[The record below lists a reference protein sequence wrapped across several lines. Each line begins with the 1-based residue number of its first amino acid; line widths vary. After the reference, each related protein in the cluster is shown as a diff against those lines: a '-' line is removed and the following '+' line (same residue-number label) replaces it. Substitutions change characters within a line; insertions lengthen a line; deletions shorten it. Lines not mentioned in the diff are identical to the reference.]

1 MATVI
6 PLNETT
12 LKELVRRIVDA
23 VGPRRILLFGSAAR
37 GDMGPDSDLDILVI
51 MSDGVH
57 RRRIAQ
63 AIHLG
68 LFGLGMAKDV
78 VVVTESDVREYG
90 DNPALVLFSALREG
104 REIYH
109 AP

>member
-1 MATVI
+1 MAAVI

-12 LKELVRRIVDA
+12 LKEMVRRVVDA
-23 VGPRRILLFGSAAR
+23 VGPRRILLFGSAVR
-37 GDMGPDSDLDILVI
+37 GDMGPDSDLDILVV
-51 MSDGVH
+51 MPDGVN
-57 RRRIAQ
+57 RRLTAQ

-78 VVVTESDVREYG
+78 VVVTETDVREHG